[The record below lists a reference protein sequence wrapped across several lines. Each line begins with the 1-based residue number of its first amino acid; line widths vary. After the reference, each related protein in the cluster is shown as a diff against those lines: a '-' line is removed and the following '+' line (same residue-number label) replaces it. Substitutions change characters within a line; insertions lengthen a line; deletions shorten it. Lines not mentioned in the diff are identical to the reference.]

1 MFEGNMTFFV
11 TKGTEMIG
19 FYVYTITFTV
29 IFSRLH
35 TSKVSQYAF
44 TFYTSNHLTHVSYSV
59 DSGVKSETSMNLS
72 KSLSA
77 IAIECNL
84 LQLQHVNSI
93 EKFVDSCNIGFSREI

>member
-44 TFYTSNHLTHVSYSV
+44 TFYT
-59 DSGVKSETSMNLS
+59 
-72 KSLSA
+72 
-77 IAIECNL
+77 
-84 LQLQHVNSI
+84 
-93 EKFVDSCNIGFSREI
+93 